1 MNKVVYNRCFGGF
14 SLSAAAEELLVA
26 RGVIGSC
33 GYGLGARGISRHH
46 PELVRVVEELGD
58 AANGAHA
65 RLDIA
70 EIEGDRYRIDEYD
83 GMESVVVPNE
93 EEWNVIQ

>member
-14 SLSAAAEELLVA
+14 SLSEQACELLQE

-33 GYGLGARGISRHH
+33 GYGDGARGISRHL

-58 AANGAHA
+58 AANGRYAQ
-65 RLDIA
+65 LDIE

-83 GMESVVVPNE
+83 GSESVVVPNE
-93 EEWNVIQ
+93 EEWIVIK

>member
-14 SLSAAAEELLVA
+14 SLSERAEALLVE
-26 RGVIGSC
+26 RGVIAS
-33 GYGLGARGISRHH
+33 YPSGISRHH

-58 AANGAHA
+58 AASGRHA
-65 RLDIA
+65 RLVVT

-83 GMESVVVPNE
+83 GSESVVVPNE
-93 EEWNVIQ
+93 EEWTVIR